1 MRRRLKMN
9 TRSLRT
15 LLLAGAA
22 TMVLAG
28 CASNR
33 TTSMESPDF
42 SGLSQ
47 VESQATLEQLA
58 ARYKQKPKDKTT
70 VIYFS
75 AALRA
80 NGQPEQAVAVLEA
93 GMAAH
98 RGDGDLAV
106 AYAKALA
113 EAGRFQQ
120 GLTVIEGAIDP
131 ALPDWNA
138 LSVKGAILDQ
148 SGRNEEARRYYQQAL
163 QIAPGQA
170 SLYAN
175 LGLSY
180 AMTNELA
187 EAELQLRKAV
197 RLPGANS
204 RIRQNLA
211 LVVGLQGRFEES
223 KALFAAELGAD
234 QVEANMA
241 YIRALLTQ
249 QNRWD
254 LIKGAE

>member
-1 MRRRLKMN
+1 MN

-15 LLLAGAA
+15 LLLAGVAS
-22 TMVLAG
+22 MVLAG

-42 SGLSQ
+42 SGLTQ

-70 VIYFS
+70 VIYFA

-93 GMAAH
+93 GMSAH

-120 GLTVIEGAIDP
+120 GLAVIEGAIDP

-138 LSVKGAILDQ
+138 LSVRGAILDQ
-148 SGRNEEARRYYQQAL
+148 SGRNQEARQSYQQAL
-163 QIAPGQA
+163 QIAPGEA

-180 AMTNELA
+180 AMTNELTEA
-187 EAELQLRKAV
+187 EAQLRKAV

-223 KALFAAELGAD
+223 KALFAADLGPD